1 MNYSTPCRQ
10 PENCLI
16 LRENKYSLKPERQVK
31 LRSNP
36 ADGVS
41 ILFSRGGRNMHRGKK
56 LLASLFMSAAL
67 AAPIAVNA
75 VARPQ
80 DDRDRER
87 QERAERRVYDRE
99 HRDYHNWDDRED
111 STYRRWLEERH
122 QAYRDFNR
130 LKRREQRDYWNWRH
144 SHEQHE
150 EHEHH

>member
-1 MNYSTPCRQ
+1 
-10 PENCLI
+10 
-16 LRENKYSLKPERQVK
+16 
-31 LRSNP
+31 
-36 ADGVS
+36 
-41 ILFSRGGRNMHRGKK
+41 MHRGNK

-80 DDRDRER
+80 DDRDHER
-87 QERAERRVYDRE
+87 QESAERRVYDRA
-99 HRDYHNWDDRED
+99 HRDYHSWDDRED
-111 STYRRWLEERH
+111 SMYRRWLEERH
-122 QAYRDFNR
+122 EAYRAFQR